1 MERRAKVNFTDEER
15 GVLTDLVNKY
25 REVLE
30 NKRIDA
36 VSLQRKQRTWDQLAT
51 EFNSR
56 QNVHPRT
63 AKQLKKCWDNFKEKW
78 RRAKADD
85 TREVFKTG
93 GGTPAES
100 SMNQEL
106 QRVGSVASHM
116 ATRLTNPFDSD
127 RAGRVTPAT
136 EYTPA
141 VAALLA
147 PTQPGQN
154 METDGKYYF
163 MLDVD

>member
-30 NKRIDA
+30 NKRTDA
-36 VSLQRKQRTWDQLAT
+36 VSLQRKQRTWDQLAS

-63 AKQLKKCWDNFKEKW
+63 AKQLKKCWDNLKEKW

-85 TREVFKTG
+85 TREPS
-93 GGTPAES
+93 TPGNVIS
-100 SMNQEL
+100 RQLQLKRRNQARTTPV
-106 QRVGSVASHM
+106 QPS
-116 ATRLTNPFDSD
+116 
-127 RAGRVTPAT
+127 RALWLREQFLKKSQQVEAGHPA
-136 EYTPA
+136 
-141 VAALLA
+141 
-147 PTQPGQN
+147 Q
-154 METDGKYYF
+154 
-163 MLDVD
+163 